1 MRISGGKAKGIKL
14 RVPKGSLLRP
24 AAEPVRERLF
34 SSLGDL
40 VKGTTFL
47 DLFAGTG
54 SYGLETLSRG
64 AEKGAFI
71 EHDAK
76 TLSCLRQNLADVC
89 KSAKVSLENFEVV
102 SGDALRATPR
112 QSGPFEIIF
121 ADPPYPILMKIA
133 PKLFAR
139 ILEDGLADKKSVLI
153 LELPGEIKLDAEG
166 WLCERRLG
174 KARKGAPTLALFR
187 PISG

>member
-14 RVPKGSLLRP
+14 RIPKGSLLRP

-40 VKGTTFL
+40 VQDATFL
-47 DLFAGTG
+47 DLFAGSG

-76 TLSCLRQNLADVC
+76 TLSCLRQNLANVC

-133 PKLFAR
+133 DKLFTR
-139 ILEDGLADKKSVLI
+139 ILEDGLANKSSLLI
-153 LELPGEIKLDAEG
+153 LELPGEVELEAKG
-166 WLCERRLG
+166 WECKRRLG

-187 PISG
+187 PTPA

>member
-121 ADPPYPILMKIA
+121 ADPPYEQGLAENIFNYDIF
-133 PKLFAR
+133 KL
-139 ILEDGLADKKSVLI
+139 LKTDGLIIIEHEERLDLSQLPNFVECRKYGHVSFSFFQKS
-153 LELPGEIKLDAEG
+153 
-166 WLCERRLG
+166 
-174 KARKGAPTLALFR
+174 
-187 PISG
+187 